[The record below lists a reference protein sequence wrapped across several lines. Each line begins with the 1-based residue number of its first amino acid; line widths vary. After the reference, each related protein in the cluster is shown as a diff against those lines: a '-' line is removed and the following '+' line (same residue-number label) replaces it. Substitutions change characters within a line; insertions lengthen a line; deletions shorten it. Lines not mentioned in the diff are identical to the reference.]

1 MSKYAGYAQ
10 PLRLR
15 KVGTAIVNHLLSADG
30 DQTFRGIPCG
40 PPSARCTLMPPSGR
54 CTLMPPSER
63 CTDRSGL
70 DCRGIPMSKKI
81 EKTLTSLLFALVTSG
96 GSSKMH

>member
-30 DQTFRGIPCG
+30 DQTFRGFSCVTAP
-40 PPSARCTLMPPSGR
+40 
-54 CTLMPPSER
+54 R
-63 CTDRSGL
+63 CTDHACWF
-70 DCRGIPMSKKI
+70 DRG
-81 EKTLTSLLFALVTSG
+81 SL
-96 GSSKMH
+96 